1 MLNVDSINVE
11 KYFDDKA
18 IYLEDNMVGKHQY
31 GATYKNIKRLMD
43 IILSIIG
50 LIIGIP
56 LVIIFGI
63 AIKIE
68 TLGPIIFTQERVGK
82 NGKHFMIYKLRSMY
96 YDAEKNGAKW
106 ACKNDPRITK
116 IGMIMRKTRIDE
128 IPQLINILK
137 GDMSIVGPRP
147 ERPQFT
153 IEFNKEIPGFIN
165 RLAVKPGL
173 TGWAQVTGGY
183 ENTPKEKLKSDIYY
197 IKNRSI
203 SLDLIIILKTVGI
216 LVTGYGAR

>member
-1 MLNVDSINVE
+1 MLKAKPINVE
-11 KYFDDKA
+11 KYFNDKA
-18 IYLEDNMVGKHQY
+18 IYLENNMVEKGQNSDK
-31 GATYKNIKRLMD
+31 YKNIKRLMD

-68 TLGPIIFTQERVGK
+68 THGPIIFTQERVGM
-82 NGKHFMIYKLRSMY
+82 NGRHFKIYKLRSMY
-96 YDAEKNGAKW
+96 YDAEKNGARW
-106 ACKNDPRITK
+106 ACKNDPRITR

-128 IPQLINILK
+128 VPQLINILK

-165 RLAVKPGL
+165 RLTVKPGL
-173 TGWAQVTGGY
+173 TGWAQVNGGY
-183 ENTPKEKLKSDIYY
+183 ESTPEQKLKSDMYY

-203 SLDLIIILKTVGI
+203 VLDLIIILRTVGI
-216 LVTGYGAR
+216 VLTGYGAR